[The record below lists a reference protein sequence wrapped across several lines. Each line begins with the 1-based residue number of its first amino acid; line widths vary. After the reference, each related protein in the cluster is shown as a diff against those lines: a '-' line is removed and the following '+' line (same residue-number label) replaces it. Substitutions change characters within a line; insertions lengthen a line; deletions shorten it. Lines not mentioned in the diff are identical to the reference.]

1 MRLTTDT
8 DRRLDRIAH
17 GLLAAHVG
25 LIAFSTFAM
34 VTVLVAF
41 NDPAA
46 ASDAMGKIL
55 ASPYFQMVYDLGWR
69 YSGQIYIL
77 LGMGAA
83 LAHSAPRIGTGRALV
98 VMLLASG
105 LALASEL
112 GGTNIGF
119 PFGPYRYT
127 EMLGYRVLH
136 DVPYPIPISWYY
148 MLYGSLAICARTMAA
163 DDAGATRWRW
173 ALVGG
178 AILTAWDVAMEVQM
192 THVKPVHWLW
202 EMDRLPAWMPV
213 WTHDTLFWRG
223 FYDMP
228 LSNWVG
234 WYVTGVL
241 ISRLML
247 ALVPPTTWRDRIA
260 PTWLPLALY
269 ATNGL
274 MPIAVTA
281 RYGYIWAAL
290 GGLVAMGLPLWL
302 ARRPR
307 TP

>member
-1 MRLTTDT
+1 MRLTDP
-8 DRRLDRIAH
+8 RSQRLDRAAH
-17 GLLAAHVG
+17 GFLAAHVG
-25 LIAFSTFAM
+25 LISFSTLAM

-46 ASDAMGKIL
+46 ASPQMGTIL
-55 ASPYFQMVYDLGWR
+55 ASPYFQTVYDLGWR

-77 LGMGAA
+77 LGTLAA
-83 LAHSAPRIGTGRALV
+83 LAHSAPRIGTGRAV
-98 VMLLASG
+98 AVMLLASG
-105 LALASEL
+105 VALASEL

-127 EMLGYRVLH
+127 EMLGFRIAD
-136 DVPYPIPISWYY
+136 DVPYAIPISWYY

-163 DDAGATRWRW
+163 DDAGRTRWRW

-202 EMDRLPAWMPV
+202 EMQRLPAWMPA
-213 WTHDTLFWRG
+213 WTHGTLFWRG

-228 LSNWVG
+228 ISNWVG
-234 WYVTGVL
+234 WYVTGVV

-247 ALVPPTTWRDRIA
+247 AVVPPTVWRDRVA
-260 PTWLPLALY
+260 PAALPLVLY
-269 ATNGL
+269 AANGL

-281 RYGYIWAAL
+281 RYGYTWAAL
-290 GGLVAMGLPLWL
+290 GGLLAMGLPLWL
-302 ARRPR
+302 AQRRR

>member
-1 MRLTTDT
+1 MRLTTEPT
-8 DRRLDRIAH
+8 HRLDRAAH
-17 GLLAAHVG
+17 GFLAAHVG
-25 LIAFSTFAM
+25 LITFSTLAM

-41 NDPAA
+41 NDPAS
-46 ASDAMGKIL
+46 ASPQMGQVL
-55 ASPYFQMVYDLGWR
+55 ASPYFQKVYDLGWR

-77 LGMGAA
+77 LGTLAA
-83 LAHSAPRIGTGRALV
+83 LAHSAPRIGTGRAVL

-105 LALASEL
+105 VALSSEL

-127 EMLGYRVLH
+127 EMLGYRIGG

-148 MLYGSLAICARTMAA
+148 MLYGSLAICARTMVA
-163 DDAGATRWRW
+163 DDSGARRWRW

-192 THVKPVHWLW
+192 THVKPVHWAW
-202 EMDRLPAWMPV
+202 ELDRLPTWLPT
-213 WTHDTLFWRG
+213 WTHGTLFWRG
-223 FYDMP
+223 FYQMP
-228 LSNWVG
+228 VSNWVG
-234 WYVTGVL
+234 WYLTGVV

-247 ALVPPTTWRDRIA
+247 ALVPPTVWRDRVA
-260 PTWLPLALY
+260 PAGLPLVLY
-269 ATNGL
+269 AANGL

-281 RYGYIWAAL
+281 RYGYHWAAL